1 MKKSVI
7 IFGLLLI
14 SFKFS
19 SAQDQLSAALYE
31 EGFENIQVKTASD
44 DYYLAYEN
52 NRYRFEADALHKVL
66 KLIVSSSIV
75 QDEIHILIKNRNIP
89 YSAVHTSKTSL
100 EKLFKGDMTY
110 DEWKSSSSFTMSLDE
125 LRKEFKG
132 IETVNSSF
140 YKVDIPVGISL
151 RYQLGN
157 FDNPIRLKYQLQ
169 PELYTTFA
177 DGAYF
182 TALYN
187 VPFLH
192 NDFDNY
198 NQSRLYSMHFTKDV
212 RLPHEI
218 FLNVNAGYFFYNR
231 YGIWAQAAKF
241 FMEERFRVGI
251 EYRYTQNG
259 LIEPNFTTYN
269 SGDFRSIVLGT
280 FNYRNIKYES
290 DISLKV
296 GKFYRGDFGYNLDF
310 TRQIDEV
317 YISLFLRKSDLGNLV
332 GFRFRTPLGF
342 KKHLSPNRFRVRTRE
357 YFKLRYNYNTTTPA
371 ALNYDFGEKIL
382 SDLSEYYPSTLQYG
396 LEEYF
401 TPQDPRLGDLIRSLF
416 NNN

>member
-1 MKKSVI
+1 MKKSAVLSCL
-7 IFGLLLI
+7 FLL
-14 SFKFS
+14 SFAFS
-19 SAQDQLSAALYE
+19 FAQDKLSEALHQD
-31 EGFENIQVKTASD
+31 GFENIQVKTTST
-44 DYYLAYEN
+44 DYFLAYEN

-110 DEWKSSSSFTMSLDE
+110 NEWKTSSSFTMSLDE

-132 IETVNSSF
+132 VETINSSF
-140 YKVDIPVGISL
+140 YKVDIPVGIALS
-151 RYQLGN
+151 YQLGN
-157 FDNPIRLKYQLQ
+157 FDNPIRLKYRLQ

-177 DGAYF
+177 NGAYF
-182 TALYN
+182 NTLYN
-187 VPFLH
+187 IPFLF
-192 NDFDNY
+192 NDLDNY
-198 NQSRLYSMHFTKDV
+198 NTARSYSMHFTKDI
-212 RLPHEI
+212 RLPYET

-241 FMEERFRVGI
+241 FMEERFRIGI

-259 LIEPNFTTYN
+259 LIEPNFKTYN

-357 YFKLRYNYNTTTPA
+357 YFKLRYNYNTSTPA

-401 TPQDPRLGDLIRSLF
+401 TPQDPTLGDMIRSLF
-416 NNN
+416 

>member
-1 MKKSVI
+1 MKKI
-7 IFGLLLI
+7 IIGI
-14 SFKFS
+14 SFILFNLFTLN
-19 SAQDQLSAALYE
+19 AQDSISEALFN
-31 EGFENIQVKTASD
+31 EGFENIQVKTTGSN
-44 DYYLAYEN
+44 YYLSYEN
-52 NRYRFEADALHKVL
+52 NRYRFEADALYKVL
-66 KLIVSSSIV
+66 NAIASSLMV
-75 QDEIHILIKNRNIP
+75 QEEVHILIKNRNIP
-89 YSAVHTSKTSL
+89 YSAVHTSKSSL
-100 EKLFKGDMTY
+100 EKLFKGELSY
-110 DEWKSSSSFTMSLDE
+110 QEWKSASTFTMSVDA

-132 IETVNSSF
+132 AEVINSSF
-140 YKVDIPVGISL
+140 YKLDIPVGLSL

-177 DGAYF
+177 NGAYF

-198 NQSRLYSMHFTKDV
+198 NQSRLYSMHFTKDI
-212 RLPHEI
+212 RLPFET

-241 FMEERFRVGI
+241 FSEERFRLGV

-259 LIEPNFTTYN
+259 LIEPDFSTYN
-269 SGDFRSIVLGT
+269 SGNFRSIVLGT

-290 DISLKV
+290 DLTLKV
-296 GKFYRGDFGYNLDF
+296 GKFYRGDFGYNFDF

-342 KKHLSPNRFRVRTRE
+342 KKHLKPNRFRIRTRE

-401 TPQDPRLGDLIRSLF
+401 TSQDPSLGDLIRSLF

>member
-1 MKKSVI
+1 MKKTVI
-7 IFGLLLI
+7 GISFLLLNI
-14 SFKFS
+14 FVL
-19 SAQDQLSAALYE
+19 SAQDVISDALFE
-31 EGFENIQVKTASD
+31 EGFENIQVKTATN

-52 NRYRFEADALHKVL
+52 NRYRFEADALHYVL
-66 KLIVSSSIV
+66 KLFSSSSIV
-75 QDEIHILIKNRNIP
+75 QDNLHILIKNRNIP
-89 YSAVHTSKTSL
+89 YSAVHTSKSSL
-100 EKLFKGDMTY
+100 EKLFKGDISF
-110 DEWKSSSSFTMSLDE
+110 DEWKTASSFTMSLDE

-132 IETVNSSF
+132 VEIVNSSF

-157 FDNPIRLKYQLQ
+157 FDNPIRIKYQLQ

-198 NQSRLYSMHFTKDV
+198 NKSRLYSMHFTKDV

-241 FMEERFRVGI
+241 FMEERFRVGV
-251 EYRYTQNG
+251 EYRYTQRG
-259 LIEPNFTTYN
+259 LIEPDFSTYN
-269 SGDFRSIVLGT
+269 GGDFRSIVLGT
-280 FNYRNIKYES
+280 FNYRNVKYES

-296 GKFYRGDFGYNLDF
+296 GKFYRGDFGYTLDF
-310 TRQIDEV
+310 TRQINEV
-317 YISLFLRKSDLGNLV
+317 YIGLFLRKSDLGNLV

-357 YFKLRYNYNTTTPA
+357 YFKLKYNYNTTTPA

-401 TPQDPRLGDLIRSLF
+401 TPQDPTLGDMIRGLF
-416 NNN
+416 

>member
-1 MKKSVI
+1 MKKAFLVLSV
-7 IFGLLLI
+7 FLLNV
-14 SFKFS
+14 FVV
-19 SAQDQLSAALYE
+19 SAQDQLAQLLFE
-31 EGFENIQVKTASD
+31 EGFENIQSKSTEN

-66 KLIVSSSIV
+66 EFISRSPIA
-75 QDEIHILIKNRNIP
+75 QDKVHILIKNRNIP
-89 YSAVHTSKTSL
+89 YSAVHTSKSST
-100 EKLFKGDMTY
+100 EKLFKGDIAF
-110 DEWKSSSSFTMSLDE
+110 DEWKTASSFTMSLDE

-132 IETVNSSF
+132 VEIVNSSF

-157 FDNPIRLKYQLQ
+157 FDNPIRIKYQLQ

-198 NQSRLYSMHFTKDV
+198 NKSRLYSMHFTKDV

-241 FMEERFRVGI
+241 FMEERFRVGV
-251 EYRYTQNG
+251 EYRYTQRG
-259 LIEPNFTTYN
+259 LIEPDFSTYN
-269 SGDFRSIVLGT
+269 GGDFRSIVLGT
-280 FNYRNIKYES
+280 FNYRNVKYES

-296 GKFYRGDFGYNLDF
+296 GKFYRGDFGYTLDF
-310 TRQIDEV
+310 TRQINEV
-317 YISLFLRKSDLGNLV
+317 YIGLFLRKSDLGNLV

-357 YFKLRYNYNTTTPA
+357 YFKLKYNYNTTTPA

-401 TPQDPRLGDLIRSLF
+401 TPQDPTLGAMIRGLF
-416 NNN
+416 

>member
-1 MKKSVI
+1 MKKTVI
-7 IFGLLLI
+7 GISFLLLNI
-14 SFKFS
+14 FVL
-19 SAQDQLSAALYE
+19 SAQDVISDALFE
-31 EGFENIQVKTASD
+31 EGFENIQVKTATN

-52 NRYRFEADALHKVL
+52 NRYRFEADALHYVL
-66 KLIVSSSIV
+66 KLFSSSSIV
-75 QDEIHILIKNRNIP
+75 QDNLHILIKNRNIP
-89 YSAVHTSKTSL
+89 YSAVHTSKSSL
-100 EKLFKGDMTY
+100 EKLFKGDISF
-110 DEWKSSSSFTMSLDE
+110 DEWKTASSFTMSLDE

-132 IETVNSSF
+132 VEIVNSSF

-157 FDNPIRLKYQLQ
+157 FDNPIRIKYQLQ

-198 NQSRLYSMHFTKDV
+198 NKSRLYSMHFTKDV

-241 FMEERFRVGI
+241 FMEERFRVGV
-251 EYRYTQNG
+251 EYRYTQRG
-259 LIEPNFTTYN
+259 LIEPDFSTYN
-269 SGDFRSIVLGT
+269 GGDFRSIVLGT
-280 FNYRNIKYES
+280 FNYRNVKYES

-310 TRQIDEV
+310 TRQINEV
-317 YISLFLRKSDLGNLV
+317 YIGLFLRKSDLGNLV

-357 YFKLRYNYNTTTPA
+357 YFKLKYNYNTTTPA

-401 TPQDPRLGDLIRSLF
+401 TPQDPTLGDMIRGLF
-416 NNN
+416 

>member
-1 MKKSVI
+1 MKKSAVL
-7 IFGLLLI
+7 FGLLIL
-14 SFKFS
+14 SFAFS
-19 SAQDQLSAALYE
+19 YAQDELSEALHQD
-31 EGFENIQVKTASD
+31 GFENIQVKTTST
-44 DYYLAYEN
+44 DYFLAYEN

-75 QDEIHILIKNRNIP
+75 QNEIHILIKNRNIP

-100 EKLFKGDMTY
+100 EKLFKGNMTY
-110 DEWKSSSSFTMSLDE
+110 DEWKTESSFTMSLDE
-125 LRKEFKG
+125 LRNEFKG
-132 IETVNSSF
+132 VESINSSF

-157 FDNPIRLKYQLQ
+157 FDNPIRIKYQLQ

-198 NQSRLYSMHFTKDV
+198 NKSRLYSMHFTKDV
-212 RLPHEI
+212 RLPKEI

-241 FMEERFRVGI
+241 FMEERFRLGI

-259 LIEPNFTTYN
+259 LIEPNFKTYN

-317 YISLFLRKSDLGNLV
+317 YIGLFLRKSDLGNLV

-342 KKHLSPNRFRVRTRE
+342 KKHLIPNRFRIRTRE

-401 TPQDPRLGDLIRSLF
+401 TPQDPTLGDMIRSLF
-416 NNN
+416 